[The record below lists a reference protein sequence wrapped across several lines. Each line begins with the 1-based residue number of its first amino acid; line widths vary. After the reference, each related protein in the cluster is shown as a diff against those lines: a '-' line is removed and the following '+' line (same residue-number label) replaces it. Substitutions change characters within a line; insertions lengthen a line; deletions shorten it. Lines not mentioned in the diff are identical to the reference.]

1 MRDLSA
7 IKSAYGQSEG
17 LNDRPTVSG
26 EIALHLTNL
35 LINFSVRP
43 AHSRTGDDVVYD
55 AIITTFPAATESDL
69 LRLRSS
75 NPSVVDCPALS
86 GMLLSMDSSIVQQR
100 EKKSNTYTRVKLS
113 YLDLDWRRASII
125 GQASSLH
132 LTYGPRLDSHTA
144 SMTSSNAIHLTRLNS
159 AFSPSKPASIY
170 NMFCFCFFQHGT
182 IG

>member
-1 MRDLSA
+1 MT
-7 IKSAYGQSEG
+7 
-17 LNDRPTVSG
+17 DRPCLARSRCTSQTFSSTFPC
-26 EIALHLTNL
+26 AP
-35 LINFSVRP
+35 LIRAQGMTLYN
-43 AHSRTGDDVVYD
+43 YD

-86 GMLLSMDSSIVQQR
+86 GMLLSVDSSIVQQR

-182 IG
+182 I